1 MQIKKTKQ
9 NDSGITAGGRLTPIL
24 GPIKR
29 IKIGVFYKIIWFAE
43 QTVQD
48 RIDKEQY
55 LISYNHSAPIKT
67 SSQAKKNTNML
78 QDTFVAYFGPKL
90 NIQLCKDVKFW
101 PGMQTDTKH
110 LQPWEKCV

>member
-67 SSQAKKNTNML
+67 SSQAKKKYQHVTGRFCCIL
-78 QDTFVAYFGPKL
+78 RPK
-90 NIQLCKDVKFW
+90 VEH
-101 PGMQTDTKH
+101 TT
-110 LQPWEKCV
+110 V